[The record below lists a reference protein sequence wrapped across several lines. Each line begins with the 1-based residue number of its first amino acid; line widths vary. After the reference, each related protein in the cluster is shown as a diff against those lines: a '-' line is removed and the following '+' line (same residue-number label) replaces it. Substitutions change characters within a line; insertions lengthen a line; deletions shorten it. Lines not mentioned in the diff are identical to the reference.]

1 MKKKVRLI
9 ASDLDGTLL
18 DEQKQVS
25 ARNQAALQKAAE
37 QGILFV
43 PATGRDPGSGG
54 RACVCPLHDYGERQR
69 RI

>member
-1 MKKKVRLI
+1 MKGESMKKKVRLI

-43 PATGRDPGSGG
+43 PATGRIYSAIPEAVNLIDTK
-54 RACVCPLHDYGERQR
+54 A
-69 RI
+69 